1 MKWTTI
7 RFKHK
12 NINKPTSKNL
22 IVSIFFFNEF
32 LSWIYSELKWWF
44 EQIGELSMV
53 IKHVKIKDSTLQT
66 WTWSICGYFDSLSG
80 FLFIYFCQKLLKKC
94 FSLFSAVTRVWWVPS
109 WWWQVA
115 CLRDLLTSNYWL
127 NYQAT
132 IYLLF
137 FFKKKFWHFVKRWEE
152 IYTKR
157 VQKLPN
163 CGATQNSR
171 LIIKL
176 STTSLL

>member
-22 IVSIFFFNEF
+22 IVSIFFFFSEF
-32 LSWIYSELKWWF
+32 LSWTYSELKWWF
-44 EQIGELSMV
+44 EQIGELSTV

-80 FLFIYFCQKLLKKC
+80 FLFIYLFI
-94 FSLFSAVTRVWWVPS
+94 FSVRNYWRSVFPLFSVVTRIWWVPS
-109 WWWQVA
+109 RRWQVA

-137 FFKKKFWHFVKRWEE
+137 F
-152 IYTKR
+152 
-157 VQKLPN
+157 
-163 CGATQNSR
+163 
-171 LIIKL
+171 
-176 STTSLL
+176 